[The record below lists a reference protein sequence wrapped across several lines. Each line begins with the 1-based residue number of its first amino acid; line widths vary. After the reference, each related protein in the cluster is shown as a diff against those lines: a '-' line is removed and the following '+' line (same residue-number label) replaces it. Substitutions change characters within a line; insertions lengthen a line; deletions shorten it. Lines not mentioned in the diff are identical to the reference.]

1 MKKVYYLTINN
12 TIEYELEPE
21 IRKWGVKSI
30 GIIINSIDAL
40 EGEDLSKW
48 RIYYPEWRIYYPEW
62 QIYYP
67 EWNEDLLD
75 MDQVFI
81 DTNAK
86 AISWHIL

>member
-48 RIYYPEWRIYYPEW
+48 RIF
-62 QIYYP
+62 YP